1 MRLRSVMTLAAL
13 ILPFSGKAVYAQRP
27 AVSLP
32 SPSAELVA
40 GARLRTSG
48 QPLLSFGQIGSN
60 LHLIAARPSKRT
72 GETLMIVG
80 GAVLLAGLVADEAII
95 SIAGVAIG
103 GYGLYVY
110 LDASPKRR

>member
-1 MRLRSVMTLAAL
+1 MMLAAL
-13 ILPFSGKAVYAQRP
+13 VLPLSGKPVHAQLP
-27 AVSLP
+27 AASLA
-32 SPSAELVA
+32 SSSTELVA
-40 GARLRTSG
+40 GARLRIPG
-48 QPLLSFGQIGSN
+48 QPLVSSGQIAPN
-60 LHLIAARPSKRT
+60 LDLVAARPSKRT

-80 GAVLLAGLVADEAII
+80 GAVLLVGLLADETII

>member
-1 MRLRSVMTLAAL
+1 MMLAAL
-13 ILPFSGKAVYAQRP
+13 ILPFSGKAVHAQRP
-27 AVSLP
+27 AISLAP
-32 SPSAELVA
+32 QSAELMA
-40 GARLRTSG
+40 GARLRIPG
-48 QPLLSFGQIGSN
+48 QPLLSSGQIGPN
-60 LHLIAARPSKRT
+60 LHQVAARPSKRT

-80 GAVLLAGLVADEAII
+80 SAVFLAGLLADEAII

>member
-1 MRLRSVMTLAAL
+1 MQLRSVMMLAAL
-13 ILPFSGKAVYAQRP
+13 ILPFSGKAIHAQRP
-27 AVSLP
+27 AVSLVP
-32 SPSAELVA
+32 QSAELVA
-40 GARLRTSG
+40 GALLRIPG
-48 QPLLSFGQIGSN
+48 QPLLSSGQIGPN
-60 LHLIAARPSKRT
+60 LHLVTAKPSKRT

-80 GAVLLAGLVADEAII
+80 GAVLLAGLLADEAII

>member
-1 MRLRSVMTLAAL
+1 MQPRSVMLLAGL
-13 ILPFSGKAVYAQRP
+13 ILPFFAKAAHAQQP
-27 AVSLP
+27 AVSLAP
-32 SPSAELVA
+32 SSAELVA
-40 GARLRTSG
+40 GARLRIPDR
-48 QPLLSFGQIGSN
+48 PLLSSGQIDSD
-60 LHLIAARPSKRT
+60 LDLSVAKPSKRT

-110 LDASPKRR
+110 LDSSNRRR